1 MAIGGLM
8 LVLLV
13 GAVAVGAVVVVI
25 ALALNERGGGAGPVP
40 SRTEKLVGQRGV
52 LTEAIDPIRGT
63 GRVNVGGD
71 DWAARADKPLPAGAE
86 VVVDGADGIVLRVS
100 PRPAS

>member
-8 LVLLV
+8 LVLLI
-13 GAVAVGAVVVVI
+13 GAVAVGAVVVVV
-25 ALALNERGGGAGPVP
+25 ALALSERGGAAGPVP
-40 SRTEKLVGQRGV
+40 SRTEKLMGQRGV
-52 LTEAIDPIRGT
+52 VTEAIDPVRGT

-71 DWAARADKPLPAGAE
+71 DWAATADKVLAVGAE

-100 PRPAS
+100 LRPA